1 MIEKKKERIRESNI
15 YVKTPF
21 LKYSAITINLE
32 SILGNLNLFNWQFI
46 GNILVLYIL
55 LSFIYILFIFYLE
68 LYKNNNPTAA
78 FIYYLYILNG
88 SLFKSNIYNE
98 SFYIYRF
105 FRPDFIKKNR
115 PSFQILFYIIYFL
128 DHFQKQIIVIQ
139 PNLFLLK
146 CLQLRVSMLKHF
158 AWLVISYLCMPDSQS
173 KPYLYTPDQLY
184 SCQIPVANQK
194 IGYILKNNF

>member
-46 GNILVLYIL
+46 GNILVLYVYYINLFWPHCFFKNYIFVTKHYYSRSFIFL
-55 LSFIYILFIFYLE
+55 LIFIWHIYIYILFIFYLE

-98 SFYIYRF
+98 SIY
-105 FRPDFIKKNR
+105 
-115 PSFQILFYIIYFL
+115 
-128 DHFQKQIIVIQ
+128 
-139 PNLFLLK
+139 
-146 CLQLRVSMLKHF
+146 LQVL
-158 AWLVISYLCMPDSQS
+158 Q
-173 KPYLYTPDQLY
+173 T
-184 SCQIPVANQK
+184 
-194 IGYILKNNF
+194 